1 MTYAAHHL
9 ITLALALAAAMAM
22 PRAPWSSR
30 CPRAGVLVWQAI
42 ALTAVSSLIGAL
54 LAIGLAP
61 LRLGIVPG
69 LAHLAGGDP
78 PVRLTTGHMLAIVLG
93 LALTGWL
100 LIAFVLTCRSLA
112 TLRRR
117 QRALLSLIAATG
129 PDAAGAHV
137 VEHPAVA
144 AYCVPGRQAAIV
156 VSTGALGLL
165 PRTELAAVL
174 AHEWAHARERHDLAL
189 LPFAV
194 LERALPW
201 SGAVRAMLRHVAM
214 LVEMRADDRAAR
226 AHGRATLSAA
236 LRRFHSSNRL
246 PSPAGTLGSTGEIDA
261 RLRRLSAPEPPPRLL
276 TGAAMLLTVLTV
288 ATTPLSLFLL
298 PL

>member
-1 MTYAAHHL
+1 
-9 ITLALALAAAMAM
+9 M
-22 PRAPWSSR
+22 PRARWATR
-30 CPRAGVLVWQAI
+30 FPRAGVLVWQAV

-54 LAIGLAP
+54 LAVGLAP

-69 LAHLAGGDP
+69 LAHLAGGDL
-78 PVRLTTGHMLAIVLG
+78 PVRLSPWHLPAIALG
-93 LALTGWL
+93 LALTVWL
-100 LIAFVLTCRSLA
+100 LVAFVLTCRSLA

-117 QRALLSLIAATG
+117 QRALLSLVASTD

-144 AYCVPGRQAAIV
+144 AYCVPGRRAAIV

-165 PRTELAAVL
+165 PRAELAAVL
-174 AHEWAHARERHDLAL
+174 AHERAHARERHDLAL

-226 AHGRATLSAA
+226 AHGPATLSAA
-236 LRRFHSSNRL
+236 LRRFRSSDRL
-246 PSPAGTLGSTGEIDA
+246 PSPAGTLGGTGEIDA
-261 RLRRLSAPEPPPRLL
+261 RLHRLTAPEPRLRFL
-276 TGAAMLLTVLTV
+276 TGAAVLLTVLTV
-288 ATTPLSLFLL
+288 STTPLSLFLL